1 LTFIAGKEIPGDFL
15 FPRKNAE
22 HYLCFHTKPTAMEE
36 KRVYRSRTDRVLG
49 GVCSGLGKYFG
60 LDPVLLR
67 VLWAIAFFIGGAG
80 LLAYIIAWII
90 IPEEPMV

>member
-1 LTFIAGKEIPGDFL
+1 
-15 FPRKNAE
+15 
-22 HYLCFHTKPTAMEE
+22 MEE

-49 GVCSGLGKYFG
+49 GVCSGLGKYFA

-67 VLWAIAFFIGGAG
+67 VLWAIAFFVGGAG

-90 IPEEPMV
+90 IPEEPVG

>member
-1 LTFIAGKEIPGDFL
+1 
-15 FPRKNAE
+15 
-22 HYLCFHTKPTAMEE
+22 MEE

-60 LDPVLLR
+60 IDPVLLR
-67 VLWAIAFFIGGAG
+67 VIWAISFFVGGVG

-90 IPEEPMV
+90 IPEEPVV